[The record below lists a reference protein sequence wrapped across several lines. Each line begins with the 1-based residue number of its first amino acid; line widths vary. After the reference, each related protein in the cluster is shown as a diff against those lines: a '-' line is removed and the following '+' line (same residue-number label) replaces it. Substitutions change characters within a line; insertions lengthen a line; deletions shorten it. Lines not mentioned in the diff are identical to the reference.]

1 MFIVKKI
8 SLSNFNTNKVINMSG
23 MFYECKALEQLNIS
37 NFKTNN
43 ETDMRWMF
51 DGSLM
56 I

>member
-1 MFIVKKI
+1 M
-8 SLSNFNTNKVINMSG
+8 NG